1 MPQHVPVARSA
12 EQATDTLTARYGT
25 ITASMVVVD
34 AELLLPVAF
43 CSLAD
48 VAASS
53 LSFVDSP
60 ILIGGEMVGL
70 PQALFPRAVSRLNT
84 VLPVMGCTTR
94 SGIFRFSGRRRGA
107 VFTLLPFTHSSAL
120 LPPFAFLS
128 ALLFVKQENR

>member
-34 AELLLPVAF
+34 AELLLPVAL

-60 ILIGGEMVGL
+60 ILIRGEMVGL
-70 PQALFPRAVSRLNT
+70 PQALFPCAIPRLNT
-84 VLPVMGCTTR
+84 ALPVMGR
-94 SGIFRFSGRRRGA
+94 APWSGILRFPLRGRRTVLA
-107 VFTLLPFTHSSAL
+107 LLPFTHSSAL
-120 LPPFAFLS
+120 LPPLAFLS

>member
-34 AELLLPVAF
+34 AELLLPVAL

-48 VAASS
+48 EAASS

-60 ILIGGEMVGL
+60 ILIGGDVVSL
-70 PQALFPRAVSRLNT
+70 PESLFPCAVSRLNT
-84 VLPVMGCTTR
+84 VLPVMGCATR
-94 SGIFRFSGRRRGA
+94 TGIFRFSGRRRGA
-107 VFTLLPFTHSSAL
+107 VFTPLPFTHSSAL
-120 LPPFAFLS
+120 LPPLAFLS